1 MDFAV
6 NCRFE
11 RKKGWKLPR
20 LMKRKHSWSAVS
32 SPAVHTVSYR
42 RRWNVNNLLAW
53 LTSHHLLIQRAHV
66 LWFLKNHLTC
76 IHRFLICDLGGV
88 VGKASL
94 RLNCEQLRSVN
105 ASSGKTKAQLPRPS
119 PTLPHPFHQWY
130 HGWWRQW
137 AEGGKLHWE
146 VFRGK
151 WRFREVTLCSV
162 SLEHVMFILGLS
174 DLCTMRADSASR
186 CKQKT
191 VPRFATPTDATT
203 TTTTSTKKQSE
214 KQAKLA

>member
-1 MDFAV
+1 MDFVV

-20 LMKRKHSWSAVS
+20 LMKRKHSRSAVS

-119 PTLPHPFHQWY
+119 PTPPHPCHQWY
-130 HGWWRQW
+130 HW
-137 AEGGKLHWE
+137 
-146 VFRGK
+146 
-151 WRFREVTLCSV
+151 
-162 SLEHVMFILGLS
+162 VM
-174 DLCTMRADSASR
+174 
-186 CKQKT
+186 KT
-191 VPRFATPTDATT
+191 VGWGREAALGGVLWQMEIQRGHSLLSIIRAYSVYSWPQWLVQHAGWLNFQMQTENCAPICYTHWRNNNNN
-203 TTTTSTKKQSE
+203 KINQK
-214 KQAKLA
+214 AKWKAS